1 MEDMANW
8 ESISIEKSL
17 AKILDH
23 LKNTDNRLKAIEES
37 LASQREVESL
47 KISRSYDRISQHR
60 NALTSTNRPH
70 LPQGLTFF
78 AKVVFSIFF
87 LLAVFAF
94 WLLFFSNEQH

>member
-1 MEDMANW
+1 MEEMANW

-23 LKNTDNRLKAIEES
+23 LKNTDNRLKVIEES
-37 LASQREVESL
+37 LTAEREAESL
-47 KISRSYDRISQHR
+47 EITGSYDRISQHK
-60 NALTSTNRPH
+60 NVLTSTSRPH

-78 AKVVFSIFF
+78 AKVAFSIFF
-87 LLAVFAF
+87 VLTVFAF